1 MNADWK
7 KIVATVAPALGAA
20 LGGPL
25 VGTAVGAISNA
36 VLGKPDGT
44 EAEVAAAVAG
54 ASPDLLLKLKEADAQ
69 FALDMKRLEL
79 DVFNAEAADRDSARQ
94 MFKVNVWPQTVAG
107 GLFVL
112 AFFVTLMVVLT
123 GSIRTDEAWKPVLTT
138 LLGMMGAGVTQFLAW
153 LYGSTLG
160 SREKTLALASSQ
172 PPAAKETTP

>member
-69 FALDMKRLEL
+69 FTLDMKRLEL

-94 MFKVNVWPQTVAG
+94 MFKVNVWPQTITG
-107 GLFVL
+107 SLFVL
-112 AFFVTLMVVLT
+112 SFFVTLMVVLT
-123 GSIRTDEAWKPVLTT
+123 GAVKTDAAWMPVLTT

-153 LYGSTLG
+153 QYGSTLG
-160 SREKTLALASSQ
+160 SREKTLALAASQ